1 MQINQYIDHTLLK
14 PTALI
19 EDIKRICSEAVQ
31 YKFAAVCVPP
41 PHDQNSETGIE
52 KIRH

>member
-1 MQINQYIDHTLLK
+1 VQINQYIDHTLLK

-31 YKFAAVCVPP
+31 YKFACSMCAAT
-41 PHDQNSETGIE
+41 HDQNSETGIE
-52 KIRH
+52 KFRH